1 MESVAILPH
10 VLLTAA
16 HGTIVV
22 WMVRLWRTKQ
32 APGDLLIAT
41 ICGTIAYDNLIIVA
55 AILTGTESLME
66 TMIGL
71 RWAMHAIFT
80 PFMMIVIIDISAAAG
95 NKFVTRPAVRI
106 AVWATVLLFFG
117 KGVLVDLIKIDM
129 GIPAINALTEG
140 IGAQLATL
148 TTEALILALGID
160 LWRRR
165 NWPWMFIGGVAMLV
179 AAITRP
185 VVLGMNLGS
194 DGAIILLAA
203 FAFSAAHFA
212 KAGRPDTFSDFVTSA
227 SEVGEPETESS

>member
-1 MESVAILPH
+1 MESVVVLPH
-10 VLLTAA
+10 VLLTVA
-16 HGTIVV
+16 HGTIVI

-66 TMIGL
+66 TMMGL

-80 PFMMIVIIDISAAAG
+80 PFMMIVIADISAAAG
-95 NKFVTRPAVRI
+95 NRFVTRPSFRVAL
-106 AVWATVLLFFG
+106 WATVLLFSG
-117 KGVLVDLIKIDM
+117 KGIVVDLIKIDM
-129 GIPAINALTEG
+129 GIPAIEALTEG

-148 TTEALILALGID
+148 TTEALILVLGID

-165 NWPWMFIGGVAMLV
+165 KWPWMFIGGVAMLV

-203 FAFSAAHFA
+203 FAFSSARFA
-212 KAGRPDTFSDFVTSA
+212 KAGRPDTYGDFVTSA
-227 SEVGEPETESS
+227 SEVGEPETESP